1 MNSNYTSKSCSLR
14 FLNGMRNFC
23 MPPTFL
29 SAKGTTYS
37 YITLYSVVFELA
49 ASMGSYGLI
58 VF

>member
-1 MNSNYTSKSCSLR
+1 
-14 FLNGMRNFC
+14 

-37 YITLYSVVFELA
+37 YMAALLAGLFELA